1 MNHLWTGNDHGGV
14 TKGCNMNIN
23 RDTNGNKY
31 AQKTKENSFFSQA
44 VSQVKGAQVLHP
56 VLPNG
61 VIWHIN
67 YQEKRK
73 LLKPRTS
80 IR

>member
-1 MNHLWTGNDHGGV
+1 
-14 TKGCNMNIN
+14 MNIN
-23 RDTNGNKY
+23 RGANGNKY
-31 AQKTKENSFFSQA
+31 APKTKENSFFSQT
-44 VSQVKGAQVLHP
+44 VPQVKGGPVLPP

-61 VIWHIN
+61 VILHIN